1 MTEGGIA
8 RLPFE
13 KLPGVYLMKRAYV
26 ETPEGQIYY
35 RTEGSGEPVIFL
47 HKASMSSEEFVDLL
61 PSIGKKYRAIALD
74 VLGCGNSDQ
83 PAFKPQIED
92 YARNVIH
99 VLDALKIEKTNIVG
113 RLFGAS
119 IAVEIAA
126 EYPHRVNK
134 LVLCDLLHV
143 EPEVL
148 NKAEQEF
155 RHETVIFKEDGS
167 HLVTV
172 WNGRR
177 AKPPIHLEMAQRAT
191 IEYLK
196 SDLGRRAGESHHAK
210 FSYDVGPRLPK
221 IKSPVLLLYSDRSG
235 LFPRAEITTKL
246 IPVCLAQLI
255 TGTPSFPTW
264 EKPEQYTGA
273 ILSFLQN

>member
-1 MTEGGIA
+1 
-8 RLPFE
+8 
-13 KLPGVYLMKRAYV
+13 MKRAYV
-26 ETPEGQIYY
+26 DTPEGQIYY

-83 PAFKPQIED
+83 PAFKPQIEE

-167 HLVTV
+167 HLITV

-177 AKPPIHLEMAQRAT
+177 AKPPIQLEMAQRAT

-235 LFPRAEITTKL
+235 LFPARRL
-246 IPVCLAQLI
+246 
-255 TGTPSFPTW
+255 
-264 EKPEQYTGA
+264 
-273 ILSFLQN
+273 LQN